1 MTPSKKF
8 IGVKYHWI
16 RELVDFG
23 IIRLQHV
30 AGLENHSDILTKP
43 NPKSVFHPA
52 SKILLNEK
60 PITARVANS
69 IDQLLVSSGGVDYT
83 QKIYR
88 CKQAA
93 QEWRSTL
100 KRTKTFLSRNKPFEK
115 APPNYDLGILA
126 AIARC
131 QRAAWKSALAAWH
144 RGTLDMQPCAVALKL
159 IGFSFWFLRSQK
171 LRAVLPISARTS
183 KCHSLTYS
191 KIRWFG
197 QFNR

>member
-1 MTPSKKF
+1 MANGEVALKHTKHIDAFKKF

-43 NPKSVFHPA
+43 NPKSVFHPT

-88 CKQAA
+88 CKQDA

-100 KRTKTFLSRNKPFEK
+100 TRTKTFLLRHEPFEE
-115 APPNYDLGILA
+115 ASPNYDVGILA

-131 QRAAWKSALAAWH
+131 QCTA
-144 RGTLDMQPCAVALKL
+144 
-159 IGFSFWFLRSQK
+159 
-171 LRAVLPISARTS
+171 
-183 KCHSLTYS
+183 
-191 KIRWFG
+191 
-197 QFNR
+197 